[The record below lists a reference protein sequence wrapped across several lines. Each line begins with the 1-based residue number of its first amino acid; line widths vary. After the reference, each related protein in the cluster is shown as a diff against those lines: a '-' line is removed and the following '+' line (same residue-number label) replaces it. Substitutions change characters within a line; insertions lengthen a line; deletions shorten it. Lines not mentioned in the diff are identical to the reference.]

1 MSTHP
6 HHPFNEYTQEHVEAT
21 QMDALYF
28 CCCLA
33 CLYLLTIYPLEK
45 PGTRSMLYE
54 PGYMGPPFIQ
64 LIYAGAALG
73 GVITGVQQLHLWGT
87 S

>member
-1 MSTHP
+1 MITHP
-6 HHPFNEYTQEHVEAT
+6 HYPTIKHTQEHVEAT

-28 CCCLA
+28 CCLA
-33 CLYLLTIYPLEK
+33 CLYLVTIYPLEEL
-45 PGTRSMLYE
+45 GTWATLYE

-64 LIYAGAALG
+64 LVYAGAALG

-87 S
+87 G